1 MLVFL
6 SGKSH
11 GQRNLAGYS
20 PGYSPWGCKRVR
32 HDLVTKQCH
41 ANRSV
46 KHFIQQLKFMPFYV
60 QSYFLRNNMQAYII
74 IIIIIILLFEYFQ
87 KV

>member
-1 MLVFL
+1 
-6 SGKSH
+6 
-11 GQRNLAGYS
+11 
-20 PGYSPWGCKRVR
+20 
-32 HDLVTKQCH
+32 
-41 ANRSV
+41 
-46 KHFIQQLKFMPFYV
+46 MPFYV